1 MKIEIRNV
9 QQAFGDITAVD
20 DLSLELEGDKI
31 IGLLGRNGSGKSTL
45 LNIMAAFRKPTS
57 GEVLIDGEP
66 VFENES
72 AMQRISLIRESGDT
86 VEDTEKVSEALR
98 IAEYLRPNWNQDRA
112 LELLEKF
119 EVSTTS
125 KIKEL
130 SRGRR
135 SGLGIMLGLAA
146 NAELTMLDETYL
158 GLDAPSRYI
167 FYDELLNEFMK
178 RPRMFIISSHLI
190 EEVARVLEEIVI
202 IDHGKLLLQDSQEAL
217 STRGAA
223 VTGHEDDVSTFVT
236 GREVIGDRSL
246 GRTRSAMIYGD
257 INDAFVA
264 DARVANLEVEPL
276 GIQDLFV
283 HLTQSQ
289 TKREDA

>member
-9 QQAFGDITAVD
+9 QQTFGETKALN

-57 GEVLIDGEP
+57 GEVFIDGEP
-66 VFENES
+66 VFENEN

-98 IAEYLRPNWNQDRA
+98 IAEYLRPNWSNDRA

-119 EVSTTS
+119 EVSTDS
-125 KIKEL
+125 KINEL

-135 SGLGIMLGLAA
+135 SGLGITLGLAA

-158 GLDAPSRYI
+158 GLDAPSRYV
-167 FYDELLNEFMK
+167 FYDELLNEFME

-190 EEVARVLEEIVI
+190 EEVARVMEDIVI
-202 IDHGKLLLQDSQEAL
+202 INQGKLLLHDTQEAL
-217 STRGAA
+217 SSQGAA
-223 VTGHEDDVSTFVT
+223 VTGNEDDVDAFVT
-236 GREVIGDRSL
+236 EREVIGERRL
-246 GRTRSAMIYGD
+246 GRTKSAMVYGD
-257 INDAFVA
+257 INGAFTSEA
-264 DARVANLEVEPL
+264 KAANLDVEPL

-283 HLTQSQ
+283 YLTQA
-289 TKREDA
+289 KGEA

>member
-9 QQAFGDITAVD
+9 QQTFGETKALN

-66 VFENES
+66 VFENEN

-98 IAEYLRPNWNQDRA
+98 IAEYLRPNWSNDRA

-119 EVSTTS
+119 EVSTES
-125 KIKEL
+125 KINEL

-135 SGLGIMLGLAA
+135 SGLGITLGLAA

-158 GLDAPSRYI
+158 GLDAPSRYV
-167 FYDELLNEFMK
+167 FYDELLNEFME

-190 EEVARVLEEIVI
+190 EEVARVMEDIVI
-202 IDHGKLLLQDSQEAL
+202 INQGKLLLHDTQEAL
-217 STRGAA
+217 SSQGAA
-223 VTGHEDDVSTFVT
+223 VTGNEDDVDAFVT
-236 GREVIGDRSL
+236 EREVIGERRL
-246 GRTRSAMIYGD
+246 GRTKSAMVYGD
-257 INDAFVA
+257 INGAFTSEA
-264 DARVANLEVEPL
+264 KAANLDVEPL

-283 HLTQSQ
+283 YLTQA
-289 TKREDA
+289 KGEA